1 MDNTIERELL
11 AARAPSRRHFAKTLA
26 TAGLTLAALPLTGR
40 RTGAAAQPMYYTW
53 DGYNDPG
60 FFPSYMAK
68 HDEPPVMQTFVDEN
82 DALGQ
87 LKYGLPADV
96 VHPCN
101 GNIERWRQ
109 AGVLQPIDVSRL
121 SNWSD
126 VLEPLR
132 TIPGTTADGQHW
144 FVPIDWGVTS
154 VVYRSDLVH
163 ISEESLGLLWD
174 ERYAGRLS
182 VGEDASDT
190 VTIAGIYAGVRDPF
204 DMTDDELARVRDL
217 LMRQKGLVRFYWVD
231 TTTMEEAMVSGEIVA
246 STAWPDS
253 ALRLKRRGVPVK
265 YMNPKEGLISWS
277 CGVVLAKT
285 ATEIDAAY
293 DLIDAMLAPEAG
305 KWLLNTYGY
314 GHSNRKTYERVDPQL
329 LVDLGMP
336 RDVTQM
342 LTHGHFTREFQ
353 RMELMQQIFD
363 DVRAAS

>member
-1 MDNTIERELL
+1 MGNTVDHELL
-11 AARAPSRRHFAKTLA
+11 AGIRPSRRRFATTLA
-26 TAGLTLAALPLTGR
+26 AAGLTLTVLPLTIR
-40 RTGAAAQPMYYTW
+40 RSGAAVQPIYYTW
-53 DGYNDPG
+53 DGYDDPG
-60 FFPSYMAK
+60 FFPSYVAK
-68 HDEPPVMQTFVDEN
+68 RGEPPIMQTFVDEN

-87 LKYGLPADV
+87 LKDGLPADV

-109 AGVLQPIDVSRL
+109 AGMLQPIDVSRL

-132 TIPGTTADGQHW
+132 TIPGTTADGQQW
-144 FVPIDWGVTS
+144 FIPIDWGVTS
-154 VVYRSDLVH
+154 VVYRSDLVENR
-163 ISEESLGLLWD
+163 EESLALLWD

-190 VTIAGIYAGVRDPF
+190 VTIAGIYAGARDPF

-217 LMRQKGLVRFYWVD
+217 LMQQKRLIRFYWVD
-231 TTTMEEAMVSGEIVA
+231 STTMEEAMASGEIVA
-246 STAWPDS
+246 STAWPNS
-253 ALRLKRRGVPVK
+253 VLNLKRKGVPVE
-265 YMNPKEGLISWS
+265 YMNLKEGMISYS
-277 CGVVLAKT
+277 CGVVLAKA

-293 DLIDAMLAPEAG
+293 DLIDAMLTPEAG
-305 KWLLNTYGY
+305 EWLLNTHGY

-336 RDVTQM
+336 RDITQM
-342 LTHGHFTREFQ
+342 LTHGHFTREFK